1 MYSPYKQTAIA
12 KYVLEL
18 QLCRLGLGTPGCG
31 LPPSLRQ
38 AFLTMWADSG
48 DLVSRQY
55 AGTKALKV
63 FLHCIKNI

>member
-63 FLHCIKNI
+63 FL